1 MNNARRRV
9 LHKVLRELERLRDPI
24 DKTTALS
31 ILSDAAKKVEMTMDD
46 EEMCVDAR
54 PENLM
59 WSDLTEKMRDCVSDL
74 SDAHC
79 ELECVL
85 DDCKKMTEFDY
96 SAIQKDMDKAVKS
109 INQAIYR

>member
-46 EEMCVDAR
+46 EEMCIDAR

-59 WSDLTEKMRDCVSDL
+59 WSEITEKMRDCVSDL
-74 SDAHC
+74 TDAIC
-79 ELECVL
+79 DLECAFH
-85 DDCKKMTEFDY
+85 DCKKMTGFDY
-96 SAIQKDMDKAVKS
+96 LSIQKDIGNVVKA